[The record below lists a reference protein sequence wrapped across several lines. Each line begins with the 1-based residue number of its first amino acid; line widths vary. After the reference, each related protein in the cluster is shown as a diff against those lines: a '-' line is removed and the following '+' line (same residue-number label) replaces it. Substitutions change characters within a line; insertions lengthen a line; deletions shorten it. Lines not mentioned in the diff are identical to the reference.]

1 MVDGEQEMVSHSDG
15 LTVEGVLDT
24 LDELKDPADGQHGRL
39 VHWLTKPRV
48 KSEEGLHHVAHA
60 VGQE

>member
-1 MVDGEQEMVSHSDG
+1 MVSHSDG